1 VVPTFSRQIAAGGP
15 VTVTHPDMVR
25 YFMTI
30 PEAVG
35 LVLQSCAQGDG
46 GEIFVLDM
54 GVPVKIAALARQM
67 IELSGLKPEVD
78 IEIEY
83 VGLRPGEKLFEELKC
98 RGEDFRPT
106 RHPRIMSF
114 VHQPEP
120 LARVQSALARLEEEM
135 YTLEAAEVKNRIRQL
150 VPEYVPYLPMDDL
163 KRAAYGLAEGPAIA
177 TVTLRTVPELF
188 VQNKAAVMAGA
199 S

>member
-1 VVPTFSRQIAAGGP
+1 
-15 VTVTHPDMVR
+15 
-25 YFMTI
+25 
-30 PEAVG
+30 
-35 LVLQSCAQGDG
+35 
-46 GEIFVLDM
+46 M
-54 GVPVKIAALARQM
+54 GQPIRIAALARQM
-67 IELSGLKPEVD
+67 IELSGLQPDVD
-78 IEIEY
+78 IEIKY

-114 VHQPEP
+114 IHRPEP
-120 LARVQSALARLEEEM
+120 LALVQSALARLEEEM
-135 YTLEAAEVKNRIRQL
+135 YSIEPAEVKNRIRQL
-150 VPEYVPYLPMDDL
+150 VPEYVPYLPVDDL

-188 VQNKAAVMAGA
+188 VQNMPAVMERA